1 MKNNHADIL
10 IIGAGAAGATI
21 AWSLSSSKYK
31 ILCFDQGDF
40 TDPDLWQSDSGVSF
54 LTTNAEYTESMV
66 ADNRMT

>member
-40 TDPDLWQSDSGVSF
+40 TDPNLYSANNSNW
-54 LTTNAEYTESMV
+54 Y
-66 ADNRMT
+66 RC